1 VTHSPEYAG
10 HEHGEPLHLDR
21 RGWRRNLGELWS
33 ALALE
38 GSPADAHELQ
48 RWGSQTVRRC
58 EQTLT
63 TVLRAGPEARG
74 TDRDACLWCAAAVLE
89 VGARTTTAVSGG
101 GRERSV
107 LLRLL
112 EEALASNE
120 REVASGERG
129 YELPVAEVGARAREA
144 GLALEGIGAAVGR
157 RGTDDLGR
165 AVAALAAVAIRAAQN
180 LDACGTASGAP
191 ANGPEEAEIAA
202 SVLEVLEL
210 AHRLRLARAHLGGP
224 AHSGAWLSEALLA
237 RPRASTLR
245 CLDAAPGGSEHRV
258 NALGEL
264 RESWRQLAAR
274 LVLVLRE
281 LDEQGPRAARCPRRR
296 LAAEVIG
303 GAAERARRG
312 RIGDPRRRLDQSAA
326 WETQLDALC
335 GLVEAHA
342 AALSG
347 DPRSARSARERVRGR
362 LERACAALWA
372 TDVEL
377 AALGRATP
385 SEERQR

>member
-1 VTHSPEYAG
+1 MTHSPEYAG
-10 HEHGEPLHLDR
+10 HEHGERLHLDR
-21 RGWRRNLGELWS
+21 RGWRPILGELWS

-38 GSPADAHELQ
+38 GSPADARELQ
-48 RWGSQTVRRC
+48 RWGTRTVRRC
-58 EQTLT
+58 DETLT
-63 TVLRAGPEARG
+63 TVLRAGPQARG

-89 VGARTTTAVSGG
+89 VGARAAAARGGG

-129 YELPVAEVGARAREA
+129 YELPVAEVAARARDA

-157 RGTDDLGR
+157 RGTDALGR
-165 AVAALAAVAIRAAQN
+165 AAAALAAVAVRAAQN

-245 CLDAAPGGSEHRV
+245 CLEAAPGGSEHRV

-281 LDEQGPRAARCPRRR
+281 LDRQGPRAARCPRRR

-303 GAAERARRG
+303 GAAERVRRG
-312 RIGDPRRRLDQSAA
+312 RLGDPRRRFDQSAA

-335 GLVEAHA
+335 GLVEEHA
-342 AALSG
+342 GALRG
-347 DPRSARSARERVRGR
+347 DPRSARERVRGR

-377 AALGRATP
+377 AALGRTTP
-385 SEERQR
+385 SEERRR